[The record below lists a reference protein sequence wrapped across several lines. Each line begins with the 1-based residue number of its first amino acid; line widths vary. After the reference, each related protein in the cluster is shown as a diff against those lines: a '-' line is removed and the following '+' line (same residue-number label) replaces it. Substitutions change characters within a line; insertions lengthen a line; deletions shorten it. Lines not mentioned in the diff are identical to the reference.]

1 MAKGTIGVTTDNI
14 FPVIKKFLYSDHEIF
29 LRELVSNAVD
39 ATQKLKTC
47 AMKGDFKGEL
57 GDLAVRVSVDEKAGT
72 LTVSDRGL
80 GMTAEEIDKYIN
92 QIAFSGVTDFLD
104 KYKDD
109 ANAII
114 GHFGLGFYSAFM
126 VAKKVE
132 ILTRSYREDAKA
144 VRWTCDGSPE
154 YDMEDAERADRG
166 TDIILHIDDDCK
178 EFLEKGRIQSLLEKY
193 CKFLPVPVVFGKKTE
208 WKDGKQVDTE
218 EDNQINDVNP
228 IWTRKPS
235 ELKDEDYKKFYRELY
250 PMADEPLFWIHL
262 NVDYPFNL
270 TGVLYFPK
278 IKSNL
283 DFQRNRI
290 QLYCNQVFVTD
301 QVENI
306 VPDFLTLLHG
316 VIDSLDIPLNVSRSY
331 LQSDQN
337 VKKIS
342 TYITKKVSDRLQSI
356 FKNDRKTYEEKW
368 DDLKLFIHYGML
380 TQPDFYD
387 KAKDFA
393 LLKDVD
399 GKYYTYEEYKELIK
413 GEQTDKNDT
422 LVYLY
427 ANQKEAQYSFIE
439 SAKAKGYNVLLMDGQ
454 LDTAL
459 VGMLEQKFEKTRFS
473 RVDGDTIGKLIVKT
487 DAKSVSLNEEQ
498 TGLLTGAFQS
508 QMPKIEK
515 TEFHVEVGSLGEGDL
530 PVVVTQSEYMRR
542 MKEMSQLQSGMS
554 FYGEMPDMYNL
565 VLNADHP
572 LVKKVLDETEADTR
586 ETLAPIEAEIKGL
599 KARQQVLEQQQ
610 KDKKA
615 DEITDEDKKN
625 LTDCHEQLESEQ
637 KKREETIAASAAK
650 NDVLHQLIDLALL
663 RNGLLKG
670 EALDKFLKRSVNL
683 MK

>member
-316 VIDSLDIPLNVSRSY
+316 VIDSPDIPLNVSRSY

-473 RVDGDTIGKLIVKT
+473 RVDGDTIDKLIVKT

-572 LVKKVLDETEADTR
+572 LVKQVLDETEADTR